1 MAVDIEAMSTTQLP
15 PGSEAAEALKAGQ
28 QARYKVGVLQSSE
41 AGHSVYL
48 ALGFRDVGN
57 VYAFMQ
63 LPETDSAETNG

>member
-15 PGSEAAEALKAGQ
+15 PGSETAEALKAGQ
-28 QARYKVGVLQSSE
+28 RAGYRLGVLQSSE
-41 AGHSVYL
+41 AGHSFYL

-63 LPETDSAETNG
+63 LRETDSPETNV